1 MNILIAKKIEFN
13 SKFDENSFDENLDER
28 MKILT
33 KVLFDENFDERIRA
47 LHRAFNHV
55 E

>member
-1 MNILIAKKIEFN
+1 MNILTVEKFEFN
-13 SKFDENSFDENLDER
+13 SEFDENSFDENLDKR